1 MIKWRTLYS
10 NSIQLMHALLLK
22 IRNYIKLK
30 TLRNTYFAIFDSH
43 LSCFCFSWDQNFN
56 GTDWLF
62 FRDHKF
68 QRPVISR
75 KDNFLDKQHFKIFPL
90 SAYHGST
97 SRRCYTRQTLKK
109 LNIRERNGSR
119 LNSLDKSLIIKAST
133 IYSWN
138 SIQDFL
144 IKNYHSKIQL
154 QKE

>member
-1 MIKWRTLYS
+1 MIKWRKLYL

-30 TLRNTYFAIFDSH
+30 TLRNTYFAIFDSQ

-119 LNSLDKSLIIKAST
+119 QNSLDKSLIIKAST

-144 IKNYHSKIQL
+144 IKNYHSKIKL

>member
-1 MIKWRTLYS
+1 MIKWRKLYL

-30 TLRNTYFAIFDSH
+30 TLRNTYFTIFDSH
-43 LSCFCFSWDQNFN
+43 LSCFCISWDQNFN
-56 GTDWLF
+56 ATDWLF
-62 FRDHKF
+62 FRNHEF

-75 KDNFLDKQHFKIFPL
+75 KDTFLYNHHFKIFPL
-90 SAYHGST
+90 NAYHGST

-119 LNSLDKSLIIKAST
+119 QNSLDKRLIIKAST

>member
-1 MIKWRTLYS
+1 MIKWRKLYL

-62 FRDHKF
+62 FRDLKF

-75 KDNFLDKQHFKIFPL
+75 QDNFLDKQHFKIFTL

-97 SRRCYTRQTLKK
+97 SRRYYTRQTLKK

-119 LNSLDKSLIIKAST
+119 QNSLDKSLITKPST
-133 IYSWN
+133 IYPWN